1 MIHLQIK
8 ELIAEKSAQWG
19 RRILLLEVAK
29 ATGMMRHQGYNTVT
43 EHLDKLC
50 AYFQF
55 DLRGLERYTPRMTET
70 LNISRL
76 AA

>member
-1 MIHLQIK
+1 MIYLQIK
-8 ELIAEKSAQWG
+8 ELITEKSAQWG
-19 RRILLLEVAK
+19 SIVLLEVAK
-29 ATGMMRHQGYNTVT
+29 ATGMMLHQGYKTVT
-43 EHLDKLC
+43 DHLDKLC

-55 DLRGLERYTPRMTET
+55 DLRGLERYTPSMTET